1 MCGGVH
7 LRTFAYFSTVT
18 LPGFIS
24 TFYMLCIVKISGCDL
39 AISAGCEASL
49 GINTFSSKSLV
60 LAAVVEL
67 AGC

>member
-1 MCGGVH
+1 MCVWVH
-7 LRTFAYFSTVT
+7 LRTFAYFSTMT

-24 TFYMLCIVKISGCDL
+24 TFYMLCIVKISGCDF

-49 GINTFSSKSLV
+49 GINTFPAKSLV
-60 LAAVVEL
+60 VAAVVEL